1 MTRFVARL
9 LMVTGIGHA
18 LVGVALFG
26 DPLAAMAREG
36 FVNTIRYGQFD
47 RAAAF
52 WFLLFSPICVLL
64 GRMVAHATDRGDRWL
79 LTVVAWNVLAMGV
92 VGAVIM
98 PLSGFWILLVIA
110 PLAFRLARALPM
122 DSVALAGTAEPTRS
136 APPNRGGVQTE
147 RGLAGTEGRALG
159 SDRVWLN
166 EGIGWDW

>member
-26 DPLAAMAREG
+26 DPLAEMAREG

-122 DSVALAGTAEPTRS
+122 DSVALAGT
-136 APPNRGGVQTE
+136 VE
-147 RGLAGTEGRALG
+147 RA
-159 SDRVWLN
+159 
-166 EGIGWDW
+166 